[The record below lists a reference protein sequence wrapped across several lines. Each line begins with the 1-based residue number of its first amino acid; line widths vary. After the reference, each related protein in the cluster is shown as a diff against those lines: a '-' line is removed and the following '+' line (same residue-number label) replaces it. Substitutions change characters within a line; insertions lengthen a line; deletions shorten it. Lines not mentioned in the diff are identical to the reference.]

1 MIVQG
6 KPLTLYKH
14 LVTKTKY
21 FKRLEK
27 LPLIYIYMAENGR
40 KNIFIPIH
48 TSSCKSRESKEDD
61 LDGDI

>member
-6 KPLTLYKH
+6 KPLNLYKH

-21 FKRLEK
+21 FKRVEK
-27 LPLIYIYMAENGR
+27 LPIIYMAENGR
-40 KNIFIPIH
+40 KNIFILIH
-48 TSSCKSRESKEDD
+48 ASSCKSSESKEDD